1 MDDANLAVSEQNQA
15 DLRVQHQGLMR
26 ESSEQGPI
34 HSQQQENAQNVPP
47 QPVALDD
54 SATKL
59 ILDLK
64 SGLEECIQVLSQQI
78 KAEPLTLQKFNE
90 EFSKKFEPIM
100 KMLEETIMV
109 MLEKIN
115 SKIDS

>member
-1 MDDANLAVSEQNQA
+1 MDAENLAVSEQNQA
-15 DLRVQHQGLMR
+15 DLRGQHQGLMR

-54 SATKL
+54 QAIKL
-59 ILDLK
+59 ILDLN
-64 SGLEECIQVLSQQI
+64 SGLEECIKVLSQQI

-90 EFSKKFEPIM
+90 EFSKKFEPLM
-100 KMLEETIMV
+100 KMFEGTIMV
-109 MLEKIN
+109 MLEKIS